1 MSRWITKARR
11 WIADADEDLKVA
23 QDLISSTHYAAS
35 CFHSQQAGEKAVK
48 AYFYALGIEAKG
60 HSITGLLRVL
70 KEVYNRSVEELIEDA
85 KLLDK
90 HYSPLRYPNLHPGT
104 ESPAYELY
112 TKRDAELCLISAQK
126 ILSYVKELLKQL
138 STT

>member
-1 MSRWITKARR
+1 MSRWITEARR

-23 QDLISSTHYAAS
+23 QDLISSTHYVAS
-35 CFHSQQAGEKAVK
+35 CFHSQQAGEKTVK
-48 AYFYALGIEAKG
+48 ACLYAPGIEAKG

-70 KEVYNRSVEELIEDA
+70 NEIYNRSVEELIEDA

-90 HYSPLRYPNLHPGT
+90 HYSPPRYLNLHPGV

-126 ILSYVKELLKQL
+126 ILSYMKELLKQL
-138 STT
+138 SNT